1 MNAFFNNE
9 ICQFLI
15 TEGNALADRYKGS
28 FMTFS
33 ADQYVKCKYYRLYY
47 NVLYIIKLIRIR
59 FAVAF
64 YNPFLKTAW
73 DNKYEV
79 ENLHVEESITLDS
92 GEGTLENSVNQM
104 PRPPP
109 RHESYMLSSTL
120 GTDGSGSENYEM
132 LPTRSLNSLNGKLNT
147 SYAPL
152 WCTIVL
158 LLFLSL
164 THPSLACSFFSRL
177 FAEER
182 DISLDEIYDDNNEKP
197 KHLHQSKFHHRCALH
212 KTFSESN
219 QYQTEISNQ
228 FDTSLSLS
236 LNLYHYH
243 PISLSHHEYQTCVYI
258 LHKHFK
264 CTSCIHESPA

>member
-1 MNAFFNNE
+1 M
-9 ICQFLI
+9 
-15 TEGNALADRYKGS
+15 
-28 FMTFS
+28 
-33 ADQYVKCKYYRLYY
+33 
-47 NVLYIIKLIRIR
+47 
-59 FAVAF
+59 
-64 YNPFLKTAW
+64 
-73 DNKYEV
+73 
-79 ENLHVEESITLDS
+79 EESITLDS

-132 LPTRSLNSLNGKLNT
+132 LPTRSLNSLNGKLNS

-212 KTFSESN
+212 KTFSESKQN
-219 QYQTEISNQ
+219 QTEISNQ
-228 FDTSLSLS
+228 FDTYLSLS

-243 PISLSHHEYQTCVYI
+243 PISLSHHENQTCVYK